1 MMDEICESLDNT
13 KLFINPTEEEMDE
26 NHKNLVENI
35 KILNYV
41 CNNFSSLNKDQ
52 IEFVYKRIYYYN
64 RLYLSFF
71 NVISVDSE
79 IGNNIKN
86 YLILFF
92 NEEKDK
98 NYNNILELK
107 LIYENLF
114 EYIENLELYEPSDKT
129 INKSLGN

>member
-1 MMDEICESLDNT
+1 MDEICESLDNT